1 MTRLWWSLSYTTFHS
16 VGKSHW
22 YFIFIISVVFPIPL
36 LMSFRH
42 IYLEYALYFTESVW
56 IHFYDCQITTLPF
69 HHNHVCKLQLKEFFK
84 ELVTWI
90 ANVIIMSFV
99 IHVTK
104 QFHDNRNFQTN
115 QGRFFEN
122 LEGKEERTKLPNTED
137 ETAFWKGIWS
147 TKIEQ
152 KRGTEWIDKAN

>member
-1 MTRLWWSLSYTTFHS
+1 
-16 VGKSHW
+16 
-22 YFIFIISVVFPIPL
+22 
-36 LMSFRH
+36 
-42 IYLEYALYFTESVW
+42 
-56 IHFYDCQITTLPF
+56 
-69 HHNHVCKLQLKEFFK
+69 
-84 ELVTWI
+84 
-90 ANVIIMSFV
+90 MSFV
-99 IHVTK
+99 IHVIK

-147 TKIEQ
+147 TKTEQ

>member
-1 MTRLWWSLSYTTFHS
+1 
-16 VGKSHW
+16 
-22 YFIFIISVVFPIPL
+22 
-36 LMSFRH
+36 
-42 IYLEYALYFTESVW
+42 
-56 IHFYDCQITTLPF
+56 
-69 HHNHVCKLQLKEFFK
+69 
-84 ELVTWI
+84 
-90 ANVIIMSFV
+90 MSFV

-152 KRGTEWIDKAN
+152 KRGTEWIDKANQKIPSEKQNTVKITKEDVKRKVKLIPEWKGEGPDKIQSFWLKYFTAVREVLATILN